1 MDDPI
6 VLKDESS
13 GSAAHIAA
21 QIGFNCYAF
30 RARVGDRA
38 IEVLD
43 ADPEFVEGSSRPS
56 GHGIPIL
63 FPFPNRI
70 RGGRYSWDGRDYQLS
85 PENVSFDPTGNAIH
99 GFCLDRPWRVVQHGP
114 RFAVGE
120 FQLSVDAPDR
130 QQYWPADFVIQVR
143 YELSGASLRADIRV
157 SNPSDKPLP
166 WGFGTHP
173 YFRLPLGEEGTAA
186 SVLIEAPASEE
197 WELVDC
203 LPTGNRKP
211 VSEAKDLRDGAEFQ
225 TLKLDDVLT
234 GLQPQGSA
242 VEFTIL
248 DPAAGLQVVQ
258 RCDPIFRELVVYTP
272 PNRDAVCLEPY
283 TCPTDAINLQQQG
296 IDTGWQVLPPGGE
309 FRTWIE
315 IRAGQILA

>member
-6 VLKDESS
+6 VLKDEAA

-21 QIGFNCYAF
+21 HIGFNCYAF

-85 PENVSFDPTGNAIH
+85 PELVSFDPTGNAIH
-99 GFCLDRPWRVVQHGP
+99 GFCLDRPWRVISHGP
-114 RFAVGE
+114 HFALGE
-120 FQLSVDAPDR
+120 FRLSVDAPDR
-130 QQYWPADFVIQVR
+130 LPLWPADFVIQVR
-143 YELSGASLRADIRV
+143 YELRGPVLRADMRIA
-157 SNPSDKPLP
+157 NPSKTPLP

-173 YFRLPLGEEGTAA
+173 YFRLPLGDEGKA
-186 SVLIEAPASEE
+186 SEVLIEAPAAQE
-197 WELVDC
+197 WDLVDC
-203 LPTGNRKP
+203 LPTGNRQP
-211 VSEAKDLRDGAEFQ
+211 ISEKKDLRDGAEMGS
-225 TLKLDDVLT
+225 LKLDDVLT
-234 GLQPQGSA
+234 DIAPTNGV
-242 VEFTIL
+242 VESLIM
-248 DPAAGLQVVQ
+248 DPKAGLQVTQ
-258 RCDPIFRELVVYTP
+258 RCDSVFRELVVYTP

-283 TCPTDAINLQQQG
+283 TCVTDAINLQQQG
-296 IDTGWQVLPPGGE
+296 IDAGLQVLPPDAE

-315 IRAGQILA
+315 IRAGQVVV